1 MKLNPEDASK
11 YLQYLSIGHYVL
23 GGLVALFGCFPMIHL
38 VVGIGI
44 TTAGL
49 TSQSQL
55 QAAPF
60 EFIGPFF
67 IIIACALIGMFW
79 TVAALVIATG
89 RFLSQRKNHLFC
101 LVVGFVECMIFA
113 PIGTV
118 LGVLTII
125 VLIDDA
131 TKASFGA
138 GAPSPAL
145 SP

>member
-38 VVGIGI
+38 FVGIGL
-44 TTAGL
+44 TTVGL
-49 TSQSQL
+49 TSQQSTD
-55 QAAPF
+55 APLGF
-60 EFIGPFF
+60 VGPFF
-67 IIIACALIGMFW
+67 ILVACALIGAFW

-131 TKASFGA
+131 TKASFMATSPGA
-138 GAPSPAL
+138 SL